1 MEGPRQAPAGIFSR
15 NVSRTIFTH
24 LECAKH
30 SPGQVRTALL
40 LRLVR
45 TPGTHCRG
53 RTGSKSAPRFAPYYP
68 RLARTWAAVTSA
80 VTTKSYQ
87 FGRLPNVRLP
97 HWLPP
102 KADPLRSP

>member
-45 TPGTHCRG
+45 TPGTHCG
-53 RTGSKSAPRFAPYYP
+53 ARTGSKFAARFAP
-68 RLARTWAAVTSA
+68 LVRT
-80 VTTKSYQ
+80 
-87 FGRLPNVRLP
+87 L
-97 HWLPP
+97 
-102 KADPLRSP
+102 LREAGANLGG